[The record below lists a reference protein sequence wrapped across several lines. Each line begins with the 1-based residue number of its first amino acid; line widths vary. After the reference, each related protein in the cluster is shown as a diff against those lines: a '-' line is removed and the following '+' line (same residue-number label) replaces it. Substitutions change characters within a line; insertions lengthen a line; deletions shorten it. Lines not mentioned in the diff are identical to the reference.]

1 MNRKEKIK
9 LIQAVS
15 EGKLLPEDMAP
26 ARNYIFMQS
35 DCLTYW
41 EGKNDAGEDAIYS
54 NDEFQELRK
63 NINAASH
70 RRQLC
75 GLEEHKIFMLV
86 NE

>member
-15 EGKLLPEDMAP
+15 EGKLLHADVTP
-26 ARNYIFMQS
+26 ARNYFFMQS

-41 EGKNDAGEDAIYS
+41 KGINFAGENVIYS
-54 NDEFQELRK
+54 NAEFEELKK

-75 GLEEHKIFMLV
+75 GLETHKIFMLV

>member
-9 LIQAVS
+9 LIHAVNK
-15 EGKLLPEDMAP
+15 GKLLPEDIGP

-35 DCLTYW
+35 DCLNFW
-41 EGKNDAGEDAIYS
+41 EGKNDAGEDVIYT
-54 NDEFQELRK
+54 NEEFQELRK

>member
-15 EGKLLPEDMAP
+15 EGKLLHADVTP
-26 ARNYIFMQS
+26 ARNYFFMQS
-35 DCLTYW
+35 DCRTYW
-41 EGKNDAGEDAIYS
+41 EGKNDAGEDAIYP
-54 NDEFQELRK
+54 NAEFEELRK
-63 NINAASH
+63 IINAASH

-75 GLEEHKIFMLV
+75 GLETHKIFMLV

>member
-9 LIQAVS
+9 LIYAVS
-15 EGKLLPEDMAP
+15 EGKLLPDDIAP

-35 DCLTYW
+35 DCLNFW
-41 EGKNDAGEDAIYS
+41 EGKNDAGEDVIYT
-54 NDEFQELRK
+54 NEEFQELRK

-75 GLEEHKIFMLV
+75 GLEEHKIFMIV